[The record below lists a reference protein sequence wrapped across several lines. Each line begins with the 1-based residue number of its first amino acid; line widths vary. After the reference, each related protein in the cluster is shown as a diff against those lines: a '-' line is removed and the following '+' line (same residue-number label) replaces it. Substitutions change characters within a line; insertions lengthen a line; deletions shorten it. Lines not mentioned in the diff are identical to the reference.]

1 MRIGR
6 WLFIGIL
13 LSASLLAGGCGSVPA
28 PTHVVKLAVLDGVMA
43 ENATETRQELT
54 GWWLS
59 SRDRYQNGNAGIQLG
74 EALAD
79 EFEKIP
85 GVLVYP
91 RTDLATYMAQKE
103 RTVRRAYP
111 DLSPEERLVVLQSQ
125 HPLDYGR
132 SLNVDY
138 VLSSHVAL
146 ARTTHQ
152 RTFHWWVSRIR
163 FDLDLWDVE
172 QGQKIWT
179 WHGEDSDLFDSQL
192 TVIEELAEEA
202 REEAYDRDI
211 FRLY

>member
-6 WLFIGIL
+6 WPFLGIL
-13 LSASLLAGGCGSVPA
+13 LASALFAAGCGSVPA
-28 PTHVVKLAVLDGVMA
+28 PTHVVKVAVLDGVMA
-43 ENATETRQELT
+43 EDAAETRQAVT

-59 SRDRYQNGNAGIQLG
+59 SRDRYENGNAGIQLG
-74 EALAD
+74 EALAG

-91 RTDLATYMAQKE
+91 RTDMASYMAQKE
-103 RTVRRAYP
+103 RALRRAYP
-111 DLSPEERLVVLQSQ
+111 DLSPLQRLVVLQSQ
-125 HPLDYGR
+125 DPLDYGR

-138 VLSSHVAL
+138 VLSSRVNL

-172 QGQKIWT
+172 QGEKVWT

-192 TVIEELAEEA
+192 AVIEELAREA
-202 REEAYDRDI
+202 REEAFERDV